1 VLPIAERRQAILRLV
16 DGRLPRYHGGMPVL
30 SPMVLVFLL
39 WCAGLGAAAQF
50 GKISIHFETLRATYG
65 GNGEVALGLVVSI
78 VGMVGLIFGT
88 TAGLLIARIGP
99 RRAIVAALAAGAA
112 MSALQAL
119 LPAYPLMLASRLVEG
134 VSHLAIVVV
143 GPTMIAALAP
153 EDRRP
158 LAMTLWSSFFGVTYA
173 ILALIGPLSTPE
185 GLFLGHAAY
194 MATLAVILAL
204 TLPPDPRGVALP
216 MGNLLRQHAQ
226 IYASPRIAAPA
237 MGFCCYT
244 FLYVAVLTLLPPE
257 TPVTHRA
264 LIATGMPLVSIVV
277 SLTLGVR
284 LMGRMSAVRLVQWG
298 YGAAIPGFVILWAF
312 WGQGAGMVA
321 GGFVLSAALGIV
333 QGASFASIPELNAA
347 ADDRA
352 RAAGAVAQLGNLG
365 TTTGTPVLAALLA
378 ASGPSALAL
387 AAVALCA
394 AGIAVHALQRARR
407 ARLAG

>member
-1 VLPIAERRQAILRLV
+1 MRSFPPMILVL
-16 DGRLPRYHGGMPVL
+16 
-30 SPMVLVFLL
+30 LL

-50 GKISIHFETLRATYG
+50 GKISIHYETLRSSYG

-88 TAGLLIARIGP
+88 TAGLLVARIGP

-112 MSALQAL
+112 MSAVQAL
-119 LPAYPLMLASRLVEG
+119 MPAYPLMLASRVIEG

-153 EDRRP
+153 EARRP

-173 ILALIGPLSTPE
+173 ILALIGPQSTPA

-194 MATLAVILAL
+194 MAALAAILAL
-204 TLPPDPRGVALP
+204 SLPPDPRGQALP
-216 MGNLLRQHAQ
+216 MGNLLRQHAE
-226 IYASPRIAAPA
+226 IYLSPRLAAPA

-257 TPVTHRA
+257 TPETHRA
-264 LIATGMPLVSIVV
+264 LIATGMPLVSIAV

-284 LMGRMSAVRLVQWG
+284 LLGRMSAVRLVQWG
-298 YGAAIPGFVILWAF
+298 YGAAIPGFLILLAF

-333 QGASFASIPELNAA
+333 QGASFASIPELNAG

-365 TTTGTPVLAALLA
+365 TTTGTPALAALLA

-387 AAVALCA
+387 SAVALCGV
-394 AGIAVHALQRARR
+394 GIAAHALQRARR
-407 ARLAG
+407 LRST